1 MKASYMDDLPIIRI
15 RRNIFYLVAKYFISS
30 VQRSSSHLEH
40 RPSCVEVYK
49 AYNAAPRAA
58 AKVGSIAS
66 LILTTSGESSDI
78 KSLKVPT

>member
-1 MKASYMDDLPIIRI
+1 MKASYIDDLPIIRI
-15 RRNIFYLVAKYFISS
+15 RRNIFDLAKYFISS

-58 AKVGSIAS
+58 AKVGSIVS